1 MSAGALIVDLADP
14 LSLVVMLRRGEP
26 DIAAGIVGG
35 RQLPGDVHRRRAE
48 EARIDPVVY
57 KGAAQRDLLTP
68 VAGGRGEPRKVAE
81 HHPGARDARNCVRG
95 RYPEKRPLIGGEEE
109 QTGGPDRPAE
119 HASWLIPFEAV

>member
-1 MSAGALIVDLADP
+1 MSAGALIVDLADH

-68 VAGGRGEPRKVAE
+68 VAGGRGERREVAE
-81 HHPGARDARNCVRG
+81 QHRWRRNARDCVRR

-109 QTGGPDRPAE
+109 QTVGHYRAAE
-119 HASWLIPFEAV
+119 TAS